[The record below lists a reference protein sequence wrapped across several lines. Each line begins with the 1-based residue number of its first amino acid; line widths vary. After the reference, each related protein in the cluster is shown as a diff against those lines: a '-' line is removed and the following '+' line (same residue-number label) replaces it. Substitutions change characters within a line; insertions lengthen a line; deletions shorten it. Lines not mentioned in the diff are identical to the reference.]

1 VKGPN
6 NTEHQELS
14 MEWEGDAVDVFASLL
29 IADSTREGAK
39 VHAETIAR
47 RAGHDRVNR
56 DDMEKT
62 RKAYYGR
69 TSEEVRLREFEN
81 RAKRTG
87 ASVAKLR
94 QQMEQ
99 AAREIL
105 KRDIDLFTVIA
116 CRAEPAA
123 RNFDPWELKLEIEHR
138 LRELDITRII
148 TDKLSLKRP
157 ISNHHKFIV
166 SLAACTNGCVTPETR
181 SFGLSGVVK
190 PRINDN
196 ECSECYLCVD
206 GCKQN
211 AIILRK
217 GRPEIDFNACDYCG
231 HCIKV
236 CPTRVFDPEQTGF
249 RVFVGGRLGRF
260 HQPGFVL
267 FRITDKATV
276 MKALE
281 SVVSLIKDEAIGEE
295 NIGNLIKRSWVAP
308 IYQRI
313 YGAPSSLNTS

>member
-1 VKGPN
+1 
-6 NTEHQELS
+6 
-14 MEWEGDAVDVFASLL
+14 MEWDRDAADVFTSLL

-69 TSEEVRLREFEN
+69 TSEEVRLREFQK
-81 RAKRTG
+81 RAERAG
-87 ASVAKLR
+87 ASAAELR
-94 QQMEQ
+94 QQMERT
-99 AAREIL
+99 ARDIL

-116 CRAEPAA
+116 CRAEPAD
-123 RNFDPWELKLEIEHR
+123 RNFDPWELKPEIERR
-138 LRELDITRII
+138 LRELGMTRII

-166 SLAACTNGCVTPETR
+166 SLAACANGCVIPETR
-181 SFGLSGVVK
+181 AFGLSGVVK

-217 GRPEIDFNACDYCG
+217 GRPEIDFGACDYCG
-231 HCIKV
+231 RCLKV
-236 CPTRVFDPEQTGF
+236 CPKQVFDPQQTGF

-281 SVVSLIKDEAIGEE
+281 AVVSLIQDEAKGEE
-295 NIGNLIKRSWVAP
+295 NIGDLIKRFGVAP

-313 YGAPSSLNTS
+313 YGTTDSPGLTAK

>member
-1 VKGPN
+1 
-6 NTEHQELS
+6 
-14 MEWEGDAVDVFASLL
+14 MEWDRDAADIFISLL

-39 VHAETIAR
+39 VHAETVAR
-47 RAGHDRVNR
+47 RAGHDRVNSN
-56 DDMEKT
+56 DMEKT

-69 TSEEVRLREFEN
+69 TSEEVRLREFQK
-81 RAKRTG
+81 RAKRAG
-87 ASVAKLR
+87 ANVAELR

-99 AAREIL
+99 AARDIL

-116 CRAEPAA
+116 CRAEPAD
-123 RNFDPWELKLEIEHR
+123 RNFDPWELKPEIER
-138 LRELDITRII
+138 KLRELDMTRII

-166 SLAACTNGCVTPETR
+166 SLAACANGCVIPETR
-181 SFGLSGVVK
+181 AFGLSGVVK
-190 PRINDN
+190 PRTNDN

-236 CPTRVFDPEQTGF
+236 CPTHVFDPEQTGF
-249 RVFVGGRLGRF
+249 RVFVVGRLGRF

-276 MKALE
+276 MKAIE
-281 SVVSLIKDEAIGEE
+281 SVVSLIKDEAKGEE
-295 NIGNLIKRSWVAP
+295 SIGNLIKRLGVAP

-313 YGAPSSLNTS
+313 YGKMDSPQNS

>member
-1 VKGPN
+1 
-6 NTEHQELS
+6 
-14 MEWEGDAVDVFASLL
+14 MEWDRDAADIFASLL

-47 RAGHDRVNR
+47 RAGHDRVTR
-56 DDMEKT
+56 EDMEKT

-69 TSEEVRLREFEN
+69 ASEEVRLREFQK
-81 RAKRTG
+81 RAG
-87 ASVAKLR
+87 ANTAELR
-94 QQMEQ
+94 QRMEQ
-99 AAREIL
+99 SARDIL
-105 KRDIDLFTVIA
+105 KRDIDLFTIIA
-116 CRAEPAA
+116 CRAEPAD
-123 RNFDPWELKLEIEHR
+123 RNFDPWELKPEIERR
-138 LRELDITRII
+138 LREIDMTRII

-166 SLAACTNGCVTPETR
+166 SLAGCANGCVTPETR
-181 SFGLSGVVK
+181 AFGLSGVVK
-190 PRINDN
+190 PKINDN
-196 ECSECYLCVD
+196 KCSECYLCVD

-236 CPTRVFDPEQTGF
+236 CPKHVFDPEQTGF

-267 FRITDKATV
+267 FRITDKTTV
-276 MKALE
+276 MKSLE
-281 SVVSLIKDEAIGEE
+281 SVVSLIKDEAKGEE
-295 NIGNLIKRSWVAP
+295 SIGDLIKRLGVAP

-313 YGAPSSLNTS
+313 YGTTSSQ